1 MRNIINKNTIFSFIL
16 GMLLCSGIVY
26 AASYYAKDVMYTSGD
41 ENWKVSNVNEALDS
55 LYNSSKESKKI
66 LIKENYEC
74 NWTNASSG
82 GYGKVMTH
90 TIDISDIE
98 GYEKLNADNFIIE
111 VVGVSGGC
119 NAKTSAAKQTSKEY
133 DPETGTLTLSNYGH
147 VWNQQTNNGYSQNYV
162 TVNIWLIK

>member
-1 MRNIINKNTIFSFIL
+1 MKKTIIGFIL
-16 GMLLCSGIVY
+16 GVIICSGIAY
-26 AASYYAKDVMYTSGD
+26 AANYSASDITYTKDGSQT
-41 ENWKVSNVNEALDS
+41 NVKAALDD
-55 LYNSSKESKKI
+55 LYNNRNEKI

-74 NWTNASSG
+74 NWTNATSG

-90 TIDISDIE
+90 TIDVTDIE
-98 GYEKLNADNFIIE
+98 DYERYTADDFIIE
-111 VVGVSGGC
+111 VVGVSGSC

-133 DPETGTLTLSNYGH
+133 NPETGTLTLNNYGH